1 MDLYLFIRTLI
12 RNFALFVCCT
22 YIYAKLSRNK
32 MRPCDA
38 LALPIA
44 AVYGSL
50 VYFLVEYAEILVPLS
65 QLMALFAYALARY
78 RGDTYPT
85 LLLSTITCG
94 LVTVISVLAII
105 ASILPV
111 AMPIYLFTEE
121 GIVQDCIML
130 GAIGAIEIILS
141 LLLFRIKRFR
151 AGITPEKDGNVEL
164 MVLAAAA
171 CIFLNTLFSMGSPEQ
186 SPVELIMIFIVFCGL
201 ALIIWW
207 RKHITD
213 RYRLGVYRRNVEV
226 VQRQID
232 EYSDKNSALA
242 KQNDE
247 LAKIIHRDNKML
259 AAMALAVKYALEK
272 YGGEQNRQ
280 LLEQIDALLAE
291 RNALTEEYAAAENE
305 PYKTGNA
312 ALDTVLRYIANRAA
326 NSGAAFEVKCGEGAF
341 GTPAKDEKFLSDCC
355 SVLCDLGENAACAVK
370 KGGKIS
376 AELGT
381 SYGAPY
387 IAVCDDAPP
396 FDLNVLKLMGKRRVT
411 TRKAEGGTGIGLM
424 AVAAIAD
431 KHRASF
437 VFEEHTKDRY
447 FKRLRIT
454 FDGADK
460 KRVITDRE
468 ESAAIFSAREGFTV
482 ELLK

>member
-1 MDLYLFIRTLI
+1 
-12 RNFALFVCCT
+12 
-22 YIYAKLSRNK
+22 

-171 CIFLNTLFSMGSPEQ
+171 CIFLNTLFSMGSPRA
-186 SPVELIMIFIVFCGL
+186 VARG
-201 ALIIWW
+201 
-207 RKHITD
+207 TD
-213 RYRLGVYRRNVEV
+213 Y
-226 VQRQID
+226 D
-232 EYSDKNSALA
+232 
-242 KQNDE
+242 
-247 LAKIIHRDNKML
+247 IHSILRSGADNMV
-259 AAMALAVKYALEK
+259 AETH
-272 YGGEQNRQ
+272 NRQ
-280 LLEQIDALLAE
+280 VQA
-291 RNALTEEYAAAENE
+291 
-305 PYKTGNA
+305 G
-312 ALDTVLRYIANRAA
+312 
-326 NSGAAFEVKCGEGAF
+326 
-341 GTPAKDEKFLSDCC
+341 
-355 SVLCDLGENAACAVK
+355 
-370 KGGKIS
+370 
-376 AELGT
+376 
-381 SYGAPY
+381 
-387 IAVCDDAPP
+387 
-396 FDLNVLKLMGKRRVT
+396 
-411 TRKAEGGTGIGLM
+411 
-424 AVAAIAD
+424 
-431 KHRASF
+431 
-437 VFEEHTKDRY
+437 
-447 FKRLRIT
+447 RLQAQR
-454 FDGADK
+454 GS
-460 KRVITDRE
+460 R
-468 ESAAIFSAREGFTV
+468 SAAD
-482 ELLK
+482 